1 VRILIVKIGAIGDA
15 AMMLGAARALR
26 ERLDATITWVVGT
39 AAADLVVASGVAA
52 ETIVVDERMLLKGT
66 VGEKVL
72 ALASV
77 WRKLFGQS
85 YDLIAIGHR
94 DWRYRLLAAVS
105 SSRERTSFSR
115 IGADCRW
122 LPVPG
127 RYHGNEYARLM
138 ASADGPG
145 LPAVELGWLK
155 VPCPDRLRSLL
166 PRDSNVSLVAIAP
179 GGARNLLRNDDLRRW
194 PVERYVH
201 LAKRLLQ
208 SGLSVALIGA
218 SSDAWV
224 RQPFRHIPV
233 LDLIGKTGVL
243 DLLGVFGRCTAVVTH
258 DSGPMHLAMLAG
270 TPVVALF
277 GPTNP
282 AERIPLGQNAVVLW
296 GGEQLPCRPCY
307 DGKNYAQCRENACL
321 QQISVDMVVGALN
334 KLIDSSWTRLA
345 PGRARRP
352 VNSSLVNRAGQV

>member
-1 VRILIVKIGAIGDA
+1 VRILIVKIGAIGDVT
-15 AMMLGAARALR
+15 MMLGAAKALGKR
-26 ERLDATITWVVGT
+26 RDATITWVVGT

-52 ETIVVDERMLLKGT
+52 ETIVVNERMLLKGT
-66 VGEKVL
+66 VAEKIFEL
-72 ALASV
+72 TRV
-77 WRKLFGQS
+77 WRKLFAKR
-85 YDLIAIGHR
+85 YDLIAVGHR

-105 SSRERTSFSR
+105 LSRERASFSR
-115 IGADCRW
+115 IGGDTRW

-127 RYHGNEYARLM
+127 RYHGTEYARLM
-138 ASADGPG
+138 AAADGPG
-145 LPAVELGWLK
+145 VPAVELGWLK
-155 VPCPDRLRSLL
+155 IPCPDRLRSLL
-166 PRDSNVSLVAIAP
+166 PRDGNASLVAIAP

-194 PVERYVH
+194 PVERYVR

-208 SGLSVALIGA
+208 SGFSIAIIGA

-224 RQPFRHIPV
+224 RQSFRNMPV
-233 LDLIGKTGVL
+233 IDLIGKTGVV
-243 DLLGVFGRCTAVVTH
+243 DLLGVFGRCAALVAH
-258 DSGPMHLAMLAG
+258 DSGPMHLAMLVG

-307 DGKNYAQCRENACL
+307 DGKHYARCRENACL
-321 QQISVDMVVGALN
+321 QQISVDLVVGALN

-352 VNSSLVNRAGQV
+352 VNSSLVNRAEQV